1 MGQGRPCPILLPYF
15 KGDIDMLPRERV
27 IAHLKLEEP
36 DIVAMGEN
44 HVHNSV
50 VEAALGHKVLYGS
63 GFNELNTLWDGR
75 RDEVIKSGIE
85 VHTEL
90 PRALGWDYV
99 RVPVSPKKKEY
110 IRPKMISDMSWV
122 DENGKEFHYNP
133 KVGLE
138 IAQKSNTE
146 MTIDEL
152 PDVDEYFVVDDSELD
167 YIRGV
172 VANLKGTHFIIAR
185 LPLDGTLAYKQTVGI
200 EEYLMRMITEPEFI
214 LKASE
219 VYVKRSI
226 AYINAFLDAGV
237 DAVMSTDD
245 YADNRGLMMGL
256 ERFKKFILPG
266 IEKQVEAAHK
276 KGGYFIKHTDGKV
289 WEALDYLVGAGID
302 GWHGIQPSVGMDF
315 KLLKEKYGKT
325 LCFFG
330 GVNCETL
337 IDGTPEEIEEEA
349 KYAIRHAAPG
359 GGLILTSGNGV
370 ENGTKFENYK
380 AMMKSRE
387 KYGKYPIK

>member
-1 MGQGRPCPILLPYF
+1 
-15 KGDIDMLPRERV
+15 MLPRERI
-27 IAHLKLEEP
+27 IAQLKLEESDMVP
-36 DIVAMGEN
+36 MGEN
-44 HVHNSV
+44 HVHSEFAEEV
-50 VEAALGHKVLYGS
+50 LGHEILYS
-63 GFNELNTLWDGR
+63 KGFKELNTLWDGR
-75 RDEVIKSGIE
+75 RDDLVKSCTEVL
-85 VHTEL
+85 TEL
-90 PRALGWDYV
+90 PKALGWDYV
-99 RVPVSPKKKEY
+99 RVPAAPKKKEY
-110 IRPKMISDMSWV
+110 KRPKMTGEMSWV

-138 IAQKSNTE
+138 IAQKYNTE

-152 PDVDEYFVVDDSELD
+152 PDVDEEFVVDESEMD
-167 YIRGV
+167 YVKGV
-172 VANLKGTHFIIAR
+172 VANLKDTHFIIAR

-214 LKASE
+214 LRASE

-237 DAVMSTDD
+237 DAVMPTDD

-266 IEKQVEAAHK
+266 IEKQVDATHK
-276 KGGYFIKHTDGKV
+276 KGGYFIKHTDGRV
-289 WEALDYLVGAGID
+289 WDALDSLVGVGID

-315 KLLKEKYGKT
+315 KLLKEKYGKK

-337 IDGTPEEIEEEA
+337 IDGSPKDVEEEA
-349 KYAIRHAAPG
+349 KYAIQNAAPG
-359 GGLILTSGNGV
+359 GGLVLASGNGV
-370 ENGTKFENYK
+370 ESGTTFENYK
-380 AMMKSRE
+380 AMMKARE
-387 KYGKYPIK
+387 NYGKYPIK

>member
-1 MGQGRPCPILLPYF
+1 MT
-15 KGDIDMLPRERV
+15 
-27 IAHLKLEEP
+27 
-36 DIVAMGEN
+36 GE
-44 HVHNSV
+44 
-50 VEAALGHKVLYGS
+50 
-63 GFNELNTLWDGR
+63 
-75 RDEVIKSGIE
+75 
-85 VHTEL
+85 
-90 PRALGWDYV
+90 
-99 RVPVSPKKKEY
+99 
-110 IRPKMISDMSWV
+110 MSWV

-138 IAQKSNTE
+138 IAQKYNTE

-152 PDVDEYFVVDDSELD
+152 PDVDEEFVVDESEMD
-167 YIRGV
+167 YVKGV
-172 VANLKGTHFIIAR
+172 VANLKDTHFIIAR

-214 LKASE
+214 LRASE

-237 DAVMSTDD
+237 DAVMPTDD

-266 IEKQVEAAHK
+266 IEKQVDATHK
-276 KGGYFIKHTDGKV
+276 KGGYFIKHTDGRV
-289 WEALDYLVGAGID
+289 WDALDSLVGVGID

-315 KLLKEKYGKT
+315 KLLKEKYGKK

-337 IDGTPEEIEEEA
+337 IDGSPKDVEEEA
-349 KYAIRHAAPG
+349 KYAIQNAAPG
-359 GGLILTSGNGV
+359 GGLVLASGNGV
-370 ENGTKFENYK
+370 ESGTTFENYK
-380 AMMKSRE
+380 AMMKARE
-387 KYGKYPIK
+387 NYGKYPIK